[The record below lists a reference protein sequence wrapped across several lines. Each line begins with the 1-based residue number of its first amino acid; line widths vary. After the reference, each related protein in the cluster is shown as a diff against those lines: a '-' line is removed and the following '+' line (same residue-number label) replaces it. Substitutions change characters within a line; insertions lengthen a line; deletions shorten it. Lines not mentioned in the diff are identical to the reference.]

1 MKWGRIMKSMIA
13 TLIGCFFCIMP
24 TLAQEDS
31 FIAYGETVR
40 GEITVSEY
48 EQLYGF
54 KGTAGDLIRL
64 ALMPNLEYDAFNWSN
79 WRQPEILL
87 LDRTMNVIVSLH
99 SHESAVLIH
108 ELTET
113 GIYHVIA
120 TGWGG
125 RSEDNV
131 GEFELSLERI
141 PFLVAGE
148 TAYCEASY
156 KMGNHFAVKS
166 DSDFQI
172 AYEHIEGAFRPEVSV
187 NVIAEDPYSCGIDT
201 PNCSSDATGANL
213 HDVATLGGSWLDSG
227 TISVEARSAARGLFI
242 VQVAKNRWDYR
253 HENESVSCT
262 LTLTLSDS

>member
-1 MKWGRIMKSMIA
+1 MKTMMV
-13 TLIGCFFCIMP
+13 TLIGLFFCIMP

-31 FIAYGETVR
+31 FIAYGETVQ
-40 GEITVSEY
+40 GEITVGEY

-64 ALMPNLEYDAFNWSN
+64 ALVPNLEYDAYNWSN

-99 SHESAVLIH
+99 AHESAVLIH
-108 ELTET
+108 ELAET

-141 PFLVAGE
+141 PFLVDGE
-148 TAYCEASY
+148 VADCEASNQLGKHY
-156 KMGNHFAVKS
+156 AVKT

-172 AYEHIEGAFRPEVSV
+172 TYEHIEGAFRPEVSV
-187 NVIAEDPYSCGIDT
+187 NVIADDPYSCGIDT
-201 PNCSSDATGANL
+201 PNCSSDANGSNL
-213 HDVATLGGSWLDSG
+213 HDVAVLSGSWLDSG
-227 TISVEARSAARGLFI
+227 VLEVKAQSAANGLFI

-253 HENESVSCT
+253 HENESATCAIT
-262 LTLTLSDS
+262 LNLSDS